1 MDTDILIDL
10 LIQFYI
16 MCTTVQLVSLVY
28 YYIARYQEKRHNNS
42 CHENYKFSALLYNA
56 IFLGELFVVIGY
68 MFIFNIWK
76 I

>member
-1 MDTDILIDL
+1 MDTDILIEL

-16 MCTTVQLVSLVY
+16 MCTTVQLISLVY

-56 IFLGELFVVIGY
+56 IFLGELIVHIAY
-68 MFIFNIWK
+68 IFILWK
-76 I
+76 IL